1 MMVGGSGGGSEDPDW
16 SIEQAMIQI
25 QQLVNSVAA
34 LQNTIHQQN
43 AVIQQLQAQQ
53 PVGNMGAPPR
63 GPKMAT
69 PPIYDG
75 VMATCEGFINITWVL
90 GFMQLRMAQMFR
102 DHFLTYM
109 TTPDYQ
115 VQYEQS
121 TEPDQIELL
130 YRNIYK
136 AFGDPNKQ
144 ATTIQ
149 EVTTIKQG
157 SKSAEEHIQLF
168 KQSYMRSG
176 YGETV
181 GIHEFKRSL
190 NSPLLDKCMAVPDLP
205 TTLDKW
211 YKLVIRLDCQWRQA
225 VAEWKMFTTRG
236 GSGTG
241 TQTGTTQRT
250 GQQGNTQRSNANQQ
264 TQQRWTPPV
273 NRPQQQWRVPVTPAQ
288 CDPNAMQVDRNRG
301 PIRCYNCGQTGH
313 MARVC
318 PNPRQQQTRLVN
330 AWNSGTDANRD
341 ELWRMVTAAGSQA
354 GGGGAHIEEVP
365 VATPVASATVAQ
377 PPVIQAPYAPLGFQF
392 NQ

>member
-1 MMVGGSGGGSEDPDW
+1 KV
-16 SIEQAMIQI
+16 
-25 QQLVNSVAA
+25 
-34 LQNTIHQQN
+34 
-43 AVIQQLQAQQ
+43 
-53 PVGNMGAPPR
+53 
-63 GPKMAT
+63 
-69 PPIYDG
+69 
-75 VMATCEGFINITWVL
+75 TWVL
-90 GFMQLRMAQMFR
+90 GFMQLGMAQMFR

-130 YRNIYK
+130 YRDIYK

-149 EVTTIKQG
+149 EVTMIKQG
-157 SKSAEEHIQLF
+157 SKSTEEHIQLF
-168 KQSYMRSG
+168 KQSYMQSG
-176 YGETV
+176 YGEMV
-181 GIHEFKRSL
+181 GMHEFKRSL

-211 YKLVIRLDCQWRQA
+211 YKLVIRLDRQWRQA
-225 VAEWKMFTTRG
+225 IAEWKMFTTRG

-241 TQTGTTQRT
+241 TQTGTMQRT
-250 GQQGNTQRSNANQQ
+250 
-264 TQQRWTPPV
+264 V

-288 CDPNAMQVDRNRG
+288 RDPNTMQVDQNRG

-318 PNPRQQQTRLVN
+318 PSPRQQQTCLVN

-341 ELWRMVTAAGSQA
+341 ELWRMVTVVGSQA

-365 VATPVASATVAQ
+365 VATPVASAMVVQ